1 MLNYLT
7 FGYKIL
13 KMIKK
18 YNFILLL
25 VLFVSMLASCSKENK
40 TESLIEEKLET
51 MSGKEMLRE
60 LLIKNDNDIY
70 QLARIFECSPSSLK
84 RILEGET
91 FTTTEAEKQFKN
103 ALNQT
108 LITKEKTLNELDP
121 IKQSWSYNVKFFIE
135 NHYVWLIVMLCIVF
149 ILTTF
154 ELVDDAAFF
163 SFTAIAFSI
172 IVLLS
177 IVIYVILIIYF
188 CFKNDPVIID
198 NFKNTFDPIWEQ
210 LK

>member
-1 MLNYLT
+1 ML
-7 FGYKIL
+7 
-13 KMIKK
+13 
-18 YNFILLL
+18 
-25 VLFVSMLASCSKENK
+25 VSCSKENK

-91 FTTTEAEKQFKN
+91 FATTEAEKQFKN

-121 IKQSWSYNVKFFIE
+121 LKQSWSYSIKFFIE

-149 ILTTF
+149 F
-154 ELVDDAAFF
+154 LVASESVDSAFF
-163 SFTAIAFSI
+163 SGLAITFSI
-172 IVLLS
+172 IIVLS
-177 IVIYVILIIYF
+177 IVIYVFIILLIW
-188 CFKNDPVIID
+188 FKDEPVIID